1 MTNQIQEKKLNRTDG
16 GFSLIEVIIAI
27 VILALVTIPLLSYF
41 TDSLQH
47 SVRMAR
53 QQRAT
58 LAAQEITESL
68 KAVKRLI
75 EKPEGQTAYS
85 VPYLNIL
92 LDDCKLEEG
101 GFNADGTG
109 SATYSG
115 VLSKESESFDVK
127 VKISTST
134 SANAVERPLIYGI
147 DDAKDV
153 MILERDQKEEALTYF
168 TSVNVNYCSVHPDQ
182 TILSQDEIFAKM
194 TRTINILVD
203 NIQEDPTDDESAY
216 FTVKAYYDYKCVGL
230 RGTGSS
236 DTYACTYLVNS
247 KVSALKNI
255 YLLYN
260 CMTGVDRIKLD
271 VSEEAYKKMPTF
283 KEDGSTLDTT
293 RLGLYLIAQ
302 NYDPD
307 KNESLYLEGYDRVWM
322 SAHTNV
328 DSVEDAL
335 GTVTAKSL
343 TATGSPTRLIEIK
356 TEVYKKGHEDTDD
369 ALIVVETTKGE

>member
-1 MTNQIQEKKLNRTDG
+1 MTDQIQEKKMNRADG

-41 TDSLQH
+41 TDSMQH

-68 KAVKRLI
+68 KAVNRLI

-85 VPYLNIL
+85 VPYLELL

-115 VLSKESESFDVK
+115 VLTKASESFDIK

-147 DDAKDV
+147 DDAKDA

-168 TSVNVNYCSVHPDQ
+168 TSLNVNYCSEHPDQ
-182 TILSQDEIFAKM
+182 TMLSQDQIYGKM

-203 NIQEDPTDDESAY
+203 YIEGAFTEDGNAY
-216 FTVKAYYDYKCVGL
+216 YTVKSYYDYKCVDL

-236 DTYACTYLVNS
+236 DTYACTYLINS
-247 KVSALKNI
+247 KVSDLKNI

-260 CMTGVDRIKLD
+260 YMAGGDRIKLD
-271 VSEEAYKKMPTF
+271 VKVPTF
-283 KEDGSTLDTT
+283 TKEDGTT
-293 RLGLYLIAQ
+293 YVATELGLYLIAQ
-302 NYDPD
+302 NYDLD
-307 KNESLYLEGYDRVWM
+307 SHDTLYLDGFDGVWM
-322 SAHTNV
+322 SVYTNV
-328 DSVEDAL
+328 KKVADKL
-335 GTVTAKSL
+335 GTVTTNSL
-343 TATGSPTRLIEIK
+343 SSTGSPTRLIEIK
-356 TEVYKKGHEDTDD
+356 TEVYKKGHGDTDD

>member
-1 MTNQIQEKKLNRTDG
+1 MTNQISEEKLNKADG

-58 LAAQEITESL
+58 LAAQEVTESL
-68 KAVKRLI
+68 KAVDRLI
-75 EKPEGQTAYS
+75 EKSVDETGQTVYS
-85 VPYLNIL
+85 VPYLELL
-92 LDDCKLEEG
+92 LDDCRLEEG
-101 GFNADGTG
+101 GYNTDGTG

-115 VLSKESESFDVK
+115 VLTKDSESFDVK
-127 VKISTST
+127 VQISTGT

-168 TSVNVNYCSVHPDQ
+168 TSVNVNYCSEHPDQ
-182 TILSQDEIFAKM
+182 TMLSQNQILGGM

-203 NIQEDPTDDESAY
+203 NIKEDSTDDDSVY

-236 DTYACTYLVNS
+236 DTYTCTYLVNS
-247 KVSALKNI
+247 KVSALENI

-260 CMTGVDRIKLD
+260 FMAGDDRIKLD
-271 VSEEAYKKMPTF
+271 VKMPSFTT
-283 KEDGSTLDTT
+283 EDGTT
-293 RLGLYLIAQ
+293 YVTTELGLYLIAQ
-302 NYDPD
+302 NYEPD
-307 KNESLYLEGYDRVWM
+307 SSDVLYLDGFDGVWM
-322 SAHTNV
+322 SVYTNV
-328 DSVEDAL
+328 EKVEDGL
-335 GTVTAKSL
+335 GTVTTNSL
-343 TATGSPTRLIEIK
+343 TATGNPIRLIEIK
-356 TEVYKKGHEDTDD
+356 TEVYKKGHEETDD